1 MSERKVNKTA
11 RQNTGENRTRNR
23 RIRKIKFTEAA
34 GFVFTFFVAVT
45 VLVPILW
52 LLVSSFKTDTGVI
65 KFPPRFFPEEWTLH
79 QYLYVGE
86 SIPIFQ
92 MTRNTVVFAGGVT
105 VVSLLFDSMAGY
117 AFARMRFRGSKL
129 LFSIILLTMMVPFQ
143 IIMTPLYIE
152 VYKLNLL
159 DTYLGLIL
167 PRATSA
173 FGIYM
178 MSSFFE
184 GLPKSLE
191 ESGRIDGMSE
201 FRIYRS
207 IMLPL
212 CKPALVSLGIFH
224 FMNNWND
231 LLYPLMLTS
240 SQNRRTLSAGLAVL
254 VGNKVIKY
262 GPTLAATMISL
273 TPLLVLYIFCQKYFI
288 EGVATAG
295 VKE

>member
-1 MSERKVNKTA
+1 MYKTK
-11 RQNTGENRTRNR
+11 
-23 RIRKIKFTEAA
+23 KITLSAVV
-34 GFVFTFFVAVT
+34 GYIFTFLIAVT
-45 VLVPILW
+45 ILIPILW
-52 LLVSSFKTDTGVI
+52 LLVSSFKTDVGVI

-79 QYLYVGE
+79 QYLYVGD
-86 SIPIFQ
+86 SIPIFE
-92 MTRNTVVFAGGVT
+92 MTKNTVIFAGGVT
-105 VVSLLFDSMAGY
+105 VISLLFDSMAGY
-117 AFARMRFRGSKL
+117 AFARMRFKGSRV

-152 VYKLNLL
+152 VYKFHLL
-159 DTYLGLIL
+159 DSYLGLIL

-201 FRIYRS
+201 FRIFRS
-207 IMLPL
+207 IMMPL
-212 CKPALVSLGIFH
+212 CRPALVSLGIFH

-240 SQNRRTLSAGLAVL
+240 SQNKRTLSAGLAVL

-273 TPLLVLYIFCQKYFI
+273 TPLLVLYVFCQKYFI
-288 EGVATAG
+288 EGVATSG

>member
-1 MSERKVNKTA
+1 M
-11 RQNTGENRTRNR
+11 QMY
-23 RIRKIKFTEAA
+23 RIKKITLSAAIGYIFTLL
-34 GFVFTFFVAVT
+34 VAIT

-52 LLVSSFKTDTGVI
+52 LLVSSFKTDVGVI

-79 QYLYVGE
+79 QYLYVGD
-86 SIPIFQ
+86 SIPIFD
-92 MTRNTVVFAGGVT
+92 MTKNTVIFAGGVT
-105 VVSLLFDSMAGY
+105 LISLLFDSMAGY
-117 AFARMRFRGSKL
+117 AFARMRFKGSKV

-152 VYKLNLL
+152 VYKLHLL
-159 DTYLGLIL
+159 DSYLGLIL

-201 FRIYRS
+201 FRIFRS
-207 IMLPL
+207 IMMPL

-240 SQNRRTLSAGLAVL
+240 SQNKRTLSAGLAVL

-273 TPLLVLYIFCQKYFI
+273 IPLLVLYIFCQKYFI

>member
-1 MSERKVNKTA
+1 MR
-11 RQNTGENRTRNR
+11 GW
-23 RIRKIKFTEAA
+23 RKILRRLP
-34 GFVFTFFVAVT
+34 GFLLTFCIIII
-45 VLVPILW
+45 VLAPFLW
-52 LLVSSFKTDTGVI
+52 LFVSSFKTDSDVI
-65 KFPPRFFPEEWTLH
+65 SYPPRFFPSEWTFT
-79 QYLYVGE
+79 QYKYVAS
-86 SIPIFQ
+86 SIPIFS
-92 MTRNTVVFAGGVT
+92 MTKTTVIFAGGVT
-105 VVSLLFDSMAGY
+105 ILSVLFDSMAGY
-117 AFARMRFRGSKL
+117 AFARMNFKGSRL

-152 VYKLNLL
+152 VYKLKLL

-178 MSSFFE
+178 MKSFFQ
-184 GLPKSLE
+184 GLPKSIE

-201 FRIYRS
+201 FRIFRS
-207 IMLPL
+207 LMLPL
-212 CKPALVSLGIFH
+212 CKPALASLAIFH

-240 SQNRRTLSAGLAVL
+240 SSSMRTLSAGLAVL

-262 GPTLAATMISL
+262 GPTLAAAMISL
-273 TPLLVLYIFCQKYFI
+273 APLLILYIFCQKYFV
-288 EGVATAG
+288 EGIAAEG

>member
-1 MSERKVNKTA
+1 MHK
-11 RQNTGENRTRNR
+11 
-23 RIRKIKFTEAA
+23 KIGKITLAA
-34 GFVFTFFVAVT
+34 ALGYLFTFLIAVT
-45 VLVPILW
+45 VLIPILW
-52 LLVSSFKTDTGVI
+52 LLVSSFKTDVGVI

-79 QYLYVGE
+79 QYLYVGD
-86 SIPIFQ
+86 SIPIFE
-92 MTRNTVVFAGGVT
+92 MTKNTVIFAGGVT
-105 VVSLLFDSMAGY
+105 VISLLFDSMAGY
-117 AFARMRFRGSKL
+117 AFARMRFKGSKV

-152 VYKLNLL
+152 VYKLHLL
-159 DTYLGLIL
+159 DSYLGLIL

-178 MSSFFE
+178 MSSFFQ

-201 FRIYRS
+201 FRIFWS
-207 IMLPL
+207 IMMPL

-240 SQNRRTLSAGLAVL
+240 SQNKRTLSAGLAVL

-273 TPLLVLYIFCQKYFI
+273 TPLLILYIFCQKYFI
-288 EGVATAG
+288 EGVAASG

>member
-1 MSERKVNKTA
+1 MRMRK
-11 RQNTGENRTRNR
+11 
-23 RIRKIKFTEAA
+23 KIGKITLAA
-34 GFVFTFFVAVT
+34 VFGYLFTFLIAIT
-45 VLVPILW
+45 VLIPILW
-52 LLVSSFKTDTGVI
+52 LLVSSFKTDVGVI

-79 QYLYVGE
+79 QYLYVGD
-86 SIPIFQ
+86 SIPIFE
-92 MTRNTVVFAGGVT
+92 MTKNTVIFAGGVT
-105 VVSLLFDSMAGY
+105 VISLLFDSMAGY
-117 AFARMRFRGSKL
+117 AFARMRFKGSKV

-152 VYKLNLL
+152 VYKLHLL
-159 DTYLGLIL
+159 DSYLGLIL

-178 MSSFFE
+178 MSSFFQ

-201 FRIYRS
+201 FRIFWS
-207 IMLPL
+207 IMMPL

-240 SQNRRTLSAGLAVL
+240 SQNKRTLSAGLAVL

-273 TPLLVLYIFCQKYFI
+273 TPLLILYIFCQKYFI
-288 EGVATAG
+288 EGVATSG

>member
-1 MSERKVNKTA
+1 MQMRK
-11 RQNTGENRTRNR
+11 
-23 RIRKIKFTEAA
+23 RIGKLTLSAA
-34 GFVFTFFVAVT
+34 LGYLFTFLIAVT
-45 VLVPILW
+45 VLIPILW
-52 LLVSSFKTDTGVI
+52 LFVSSFKTDVGVI

-79 QYLYVGE
+79 QYLYVGD
-86 SIPIFQ
+86 SIPIFE
-92 MTRNTVVFAGGVT
+92 MTKNTVIFAGGVT
-105 VVSLLFDSMAGY
+105 VISLLFDSMAGY
-117 AFARMRFRGSKL
+117 AFARMRFKGSRI

-152 VYKLNLL
+152 VYKLHLL
-159 DTYLGLIL
+159 DSYLGLIL

-178 MSSFFE
+178 MSSFFQ

-201 FRIYRS
+201 FRIFWS
-207 IMLPL
+207 IMMPL

-240 SQNRRTLSAGLAVL
+240 SQNKRTLSAGLAVL

>member
-1 MSERKVNKTA
+1 MRMRK
-11 RQNTGENRTRNR
+11 
-23 RIRKIKFTEAA
+23 KIGKITLAA
-34 GFVFTFFVAVT
+34 VFGYLFTFLIAIT
-45 VLVPILW
+45 VQIPILW
-52 LLVSSFKTDTGVI
+52 LLVSSFKNDVGVI

-79 QYLYVGE
+79 QYLYVGD
-86 SIPIFQ
+86 SIPIFE
-92 MTRNTVVFAGGVT
+92 MTKNTVIFAGGVT
-105 VVSLLFDSMAGY
+105 VISLLFDSMAGY
-117 AFARMRFRGSKL
+117 AFARMRFKGSKV

-152 VYKLNLL
+152 VYKLHLL
-159 DTYLGLIL
+159 DSYLGLIL

-178 MSSFFE
+178 MSSFFQ

-201 FRIYRS
+201 FRIFWS
-207 IMLPL
+207 IMMPL

-240 SQNRRTLSAGLAVL
+240 SQNKRTLSAGLAVL

-273 TPLLVLYIFCQKYFI
+273 TPLLILYIFCQKYFI
-288 EGVATAG
+288 EGVARSG

>member
-1 MSERKVNKTA
+1 
-11 RQNTGENRTRNR
+11 
-23 RIRKIKFTEAA
+23 
-34 GFVFTFFVAVT
+34 
-45 VLVPILW
+45 
-52 LLVSSFKTDTGVI
+52 
-65 KFPPRFFPEEWTLH
+65 
-79 QYLYVGE
+79 
-86 SIPIFQ
+86 
-92 MTRNTVVFAGGVT
+92 MTKNTVVFAGGVT
-105 VVSLLFDSMAGY
+105 AVSLLFDSMAGY
-117 AFARMRFRGSKL
+117 AFARMHFKGSKL
-129 LFSIILLTMMVPFQ
+129 LFTIILLTMMVPFQ

-152 VYKLNLL
+152 VYKFNLL

-167 PRATSA
+167 PRATGA

-178 MSSFFE
+178 MSSFFS

-212 CKPALVSLGIFH
+212 CKPALVSLGIYH

-240 SQNRRTLSAGLAVL
+240 SQNKRTLSAGLAVL

-262 GPTLAATMISL
+262 GPILAATMISL
-273 TPLLVLYIFCQKYFI
+273 MPLLVLYIFCQKYFI
-288 EGVATAG
+288 EGIAASG
-295 VKE
+295 MKE

>member
-1 MSERKVNKTA
+1 MY
-11 RQNTGENRTRNR
+11 
-23 RIRKIKFTEAA
+23 RIKKITLSAAIGYIFTLL
-34 GFVFTFFVAVT
+34 VAIT

-52 LLVSSFKTDTGVI
+52 LLVSSFKTDVGVI

-79 QYLYVGE
+79 QYLYVGD
-86 SIPIFQ
+86 SIPIFD
-92 MTRNTVVFAGGVT
+92 MTKNTVIFAGGVT
-105 VVSLLFDSMAGY
+105 LISLLFDSMAGY
-117 AFARMRFRGSKL
+117 AFARMRFKGSKV

-152 VYKLNLL
+152 VYKLHLL
-159 DTYLGLIL
+159 DSYLGLIL

-201 FRIYRS
+201 FRIFRS
-207 IMLPL
+207 IMMPL

-240 SQNRRTLSAGLAVL
+240 SQNKRTLSAGLAVL

-273 TPLLVLYIFCQKYFI
+273 IPLLVLYIFCQKYFI